1 MQKTNDFSLLFSVKG
16 EWVMLSKA
24 FKVKRLTQERMVRIF
39 WIPWLI
45 RSLTIWITWI
55 GMNF

>member
-24 FKVKRLTQERMVRIF
+24 FKVKRLTQERMVQIF

-45 RSLTIWITWI
+45 RSLTI
-55 GMNF
+55 